1 MKKLHRRVAASAA
14 ALLLFAG
21 LLRPAMAAD
30 TTGQQLQENLNAA
43 SEAYEQAAEEQ
54 EALEN
59 QVNETEEQI
68 GSLEGR
74 ADEIA
79 AQLQSVYSLLQQAQT
94 ELDAATGE
102 AEAAAAALTAKQAEY
117 DAQLD
122 QAREQLLA
130 MQKLQNSGSIAL
142 LSQATNLFQL
152 LTYAHALDDIAA
164 HNTALLEQL
173 DAEAQALSARRQEA
187 EAAAARAEEARNAL
201 QTQQQALDATR
212 SELAN
217 ALQQANANLTQQQ
230 AEAEAAAQIT
240 EERRRAYQQ
249 ATAEL
254 DRYARAQNEK
264 YTAPD
269 LYCSLD
275 FGSALAPGA
284 SISCNYGDPDGIDGS
299 HHNGTDFP
307 AAGGTPIYA
316 VADGVV
322 SAARAMNSYGNCVQ
336 ISHGTADDGN
346 NYASL
351 YAHMASIAVSEGQTV
366 TKGQVIGYVG
376 NTGDVVG
383 ANGGYHLHLELRI
396 NGSRTDAMRY
406 IPH

>member
-1 MKKLHRRVAASAA
+1 MKNYRCRFAASAA
-14 ALLLFAG
+14 VFLLFAI
-21 LLRPAMAAD
+21 LLRPALAAD
-30 TTGQQLQENLNAA
+30 TTEQQLQNEVNAA
-43 SEAYEQAAEEQ
+43 SEAYEQATQQQ

-59 QVNETEEQI
+59 EISETEEQI
-68 GSLEGR
+68 GSLEGQKN
-74 ADEIA
+74 EIV
-79 AQLQSVYSLLQQAQT
+79 AQLQSVYALLQQAQT
-94 ELDAATGE
+94 ELDAANGE
-102 AEAAAAALTAKQAEY
+102 AEAAAAALAAKQAEY
-117 DAQLD
+117 DD
-122 QAREQLLA
+122 QMAEAREQLRA
-130 MQKLQNSGSIAL
+130 MQKLQSSGGIAL

-152 LTYAHALDDIAA
+152 LTYTHALDDIAA
-164 HNTALLEQL
+164 QNSALLEQL
-173 DAEAQALSARRQEA
+173 DAEARELDARRQEA
-187 EAAAARAEEARNAL
+187 EAAAARAEEARGAL
-201 QTQQQALDATR
+201 QSQQSALDNTR
-212 SELAN
+212 QELAN

-230 AEAEAAAQIT
+230 ANAEAAAQIT

-249 ATAEL
+249 ATAAL
-254 DRYARAQNEK
+254 DQYARAQNAK

-299 HHNGTDFP
+299 RHNGTDFP

-346 NYASL
+346 NYATL
-351 YAHMASIAVSEGQTV
+351 YAHMSSMAVSEGQTV

-396 NGSRTDAMRY
+396 NGNRTDAMRY